1 MKMTNT
7 NTKRRGSV
15 KKYFATRTG
24 KRAIFYTL
32 ICALPVLQFCIFTF
46 YINFNSIAMAF
57 ETYNYRTDGVDGIIR
72 QFAGTANFNRA
83 WEFFMSSGRMIANSA
98 LLFASNILITI
109 PLALIFSYYLCKKCM
124 LSGFFKV
131 ILYMPNIVSP
141 MIFALLFKN
150 VMNYALPAIFKGMPQ
165 LVVALP
171 GKLVNQTYAAILFFN
186 IWVSFGV
193 NVLMFT
199 GAMSGINSSVVE
211 SAQLD
216 GANVVQEFLHIYV
229 PMIFSTVSA
238 FVILG
243 MTGIFTNQMN
253 LYTFYEYNTPAK
265 LETMGYYLYKAASRA
280 DYINVEGLKGYLNY
294 PQLAALGLILTL
306 FVAPTTFLTRKLFDK
321 YGPSED

>member
-1 MKMTNT
+1 MKTMNDTQS
-7 NTKRRGSV
+7 TKNGDIN
-15 KKYFATRTG
+15 YFQTRTG
-24 KRAIFYTL
+24 KRVIFYTL

-46 YINFNSIAMAF
+46 YINFNSVKMAF
-57 ETYNYRTDGVDGIIR
+57 ELYTYRTDGTDGIIR
-72 QFAGTANFNRA
+72 QFAGFQNFSTA
-83 WEFFMSSGRMIANSA
+83 WKFFISSGKMILNSS
-98 LLFASNILITI
+98 LLFATNMFITI
-109 PLALIFSYYLCKKCM
+109 PLALIFSFYLCKKCRF
-124 LSGFFKV
+124 SGFYKV

-150 VMNYALPAIFKGMPQ
+150 VMNYAMPAIFKGMPQ
-165 LVVALP
+165 L
-171 GKLVNQTYAAILFFN
+171 LVPLSENMNQTYISVLFFN
-186 IWVSFGV
+186 VWVSFGV

-216 GANVVQEFLHIYV
+216 GATPMQEFFYISV
-229 PMIFSTVSA
+229 PMIFTTVST
-238 FVILG
+238 FIILG

-253 LYTFYEYNTPAK
+253 LYTFYAYEAPAA

-280 DYINVEGLKGYLNY
+280 DYINVGATSGYLNY

-306 FVAPTTFLTRKLFDK
+306 FVAPVTFIVRKLFDK

>member
-1 MKMTNT
+1 MAETNQ
-7 NTKRRGSV
+7 KRRFDV
-15 KKYFATRTG
+15 KKYFASRSG
-24 KRAIFYTL
+24 KRAVFYVL

-46 YINFNSIAMAF
+46 YINFNSIVMAF
-57 ETYNYRTDGVDGIIR
+57 ETYSYRTDGVDGIIR
-72 QFAGTANFNRA
+72 EFAGFANFKRA
-83 WEFFMSSGRMIANSA
+83 WEFFTASGNMIRNSA
-98 LLFASNILITI
+98 LLFASNLFITI
-109 PLALIFSYYLCKKCM
+109 PLALIFSFYLCKKCT

-150 VMNYALPAIFKGMPQ
+150 VMNYALPSVFKGMPE
-165 LVVALP
+165 LIVALP
-171 GKLVNQTYAAILFFN
+171 GELVNKTYGAILFFN
-186 IWVSFGV
+186 VWVSFGV

-211 SAQLD
+211 AAQID
-216 GANVVQEFLHIYV
+216 GANLVQEFWHIYV

-238 FVILG
+238 FIVLG

-253 LYTFYEYNTPAK
+253 LYTFYQYNTPAQ

-294 PQLAALGLILTL
+294 PQLAALGLILTM
-306 FVAPTTFLTRKLFDK
+306 FVAPVTFFTRKMFDK
-321 YGPSED
+321 YGPSEG